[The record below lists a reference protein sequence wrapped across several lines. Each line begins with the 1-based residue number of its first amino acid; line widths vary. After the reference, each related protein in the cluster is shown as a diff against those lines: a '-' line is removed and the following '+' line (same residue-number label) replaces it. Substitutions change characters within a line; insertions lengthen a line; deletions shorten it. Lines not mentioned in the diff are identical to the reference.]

1 MSGLSK
7 GWRRVAIASL
17 RNIRNTEVAGMYGK
31 DATNIN

>member
-7 GWRRVAIASL
+7 GWRVAIASL